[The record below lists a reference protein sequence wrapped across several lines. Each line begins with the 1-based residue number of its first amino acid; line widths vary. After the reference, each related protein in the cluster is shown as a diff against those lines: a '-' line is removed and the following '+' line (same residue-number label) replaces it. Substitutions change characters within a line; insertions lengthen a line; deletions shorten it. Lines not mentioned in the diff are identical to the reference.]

1 MPRSIACASS
11 GAHIIGSTHATCGLT
26 AKPPGT
32 QRSLSTIAWYSS
44 THALASSGSTN
55 EKLSAPMPFSA
66 ARRIVSRREH
76 ATHSGG
82 WGFWTGLGT
91 TLRGGIV
98 RKRPSAPA
106 NGSSTI
112 IRATTGSISSHSR
125 ALGLAVDAEALE
137 LGAARRLAGAELD
150 APARDEVEHRGAL
163 GHARG
168 VLVAERQREDPEAQ
182 ADALRALRGGAEEHA
197 RGARVRVLLE
207 EVVLDLPRGVEADAV
222 GELDLLEG
230 VLDEP
235 LLAVVAPRAGDL
247 VLVEDPEAHGASA

>member
-1 MPRSIACASS
+1 MPRSMACASS

-32 QRSLSTIAWYSS
+32 QRSHSTIAWYSS

-112 IRATTGSISSHSR
+112 IRATIASISSHCARLVSR
-125 ALGLAVDAEALE
+125 STPKPSSSAP
-137 LGAARRLAGAELD
+137 LD
-150 APARDEVEHRGAL
+150 VSPVPNSTRP
-163 GHARG
+163 
-168 VLVAERQREDPEAQ
+168 PETRSSIATVS
-182 ADALRALRGGAEEHA
+182 AT
-197 RGARVRVLLE
+197 
-207 EVVLDLPRGVEADAV
+207 
-222 GELDLLEG
+222 
-230 VLDEP
+230 
-235 LLAVVAPRAGDL
+235 RAGCW
-247 VLVEDPEAHGASA
+247 